1 MTEFGSEL
9 VRVYCPYCGEI
20 IEVIVD
26 LSVDHQEYV
35 EDCSV
40 CCRPI
45 VMDVTAAG
53 SSPAVSVRSEDD

>member
-1 MTEFGSEL
+1 MTFGSE
-9 VRVYCPYCGEI
+9 VVHVYCPYCGEY
-20 IEVIVD
+20 IEVIID

-45 VMDVTAAG
+45 VMNVRADDGGA
-53 SSPAVSVRSEDD
+53 SVSVRAEDE